1 MDAAHANPDE
11 AKNAIITTA
20 LDHHLV
26 SKYTSLVA
34 IDVTPLRS
42 SGATLNTG
50 AVATNLPEGWN
61 HEAVFGQL
69 PKTAT
74 AADLNMLIGLALL
87 VAASGVWFQSKRRAI

>member
-1 MDAAHANPDE
+1 MDAAHTNPDE